1 MRCVVFH
8 AMKQT
13 ESNSQTPEQLLR
25 LLDKQLEEARA
36 RKKEPGRNRV
46 VFLVSAVLIILA
58 AATVALMMLE
68 QMLLDSPRERNRTP
82 QSGAVSDGKF

>member
-1 MRCVVFH
+1 
-8 AMKQT
+8 MKQT